1 MKERIYNKLVRDY
14 IPDVIREQGE
24 TPVVRAL
31 EDGEFL
37 RCLGE
42 KLREETEEFLSA
54 QNLEELGDILEVL
67 EAMAHVHGW
76 TDGEIRH
83 AKEEKAQ
90 RRGSFRERVFLEKVV
105 EQE

>member
-1 MKERIYNKLVRDY
+1 MGDAVGPGGMQQQPGQAGVQIGPHADHGAAAQLETVDGVRRIRRL
-14 IPDVIREQGE
+14 
-24 TPVVRAL
+24 
-31 EDGEFL
+31 
-37 RCLGE
+37 
-42 KLREETEEFLSA
+42 
-54 QNLEELGDILEVL
+54 
-67 EAMAHVHGW
+67 AMAHVHGW